1 MQRQAAITEAL
12 APPPAEPTDV
22 IQRRIVRVL
31 VLSQIFGGAGL
42 GAGVAVGAL
51 LAEDLLGSTSLAGL
65 PSALFAL
72 GAAGAALVVGRLS
85 QKNGRRLGLTAGYLG
100 STIGSAVVVLAA
112 VISSPALLLLGLF
125 LYGAGSATNLQARY
139 AGTDLVPASRRG
151 RAVSTVLVAT
161 TLGAVVG
168 PNLVDVMGGFADAIG
183 VPTLSGPFI
192 LAGVAYAIAS
202 LILHIFLRPDPLLTA
217 RAMALAAAGP
227 TTREATAADS
237 QPTPWTGNLRLGA
250 MTMVVTQVVMVG
262 IMTMTPI
269 HMRDNGHDL
278 SDTGLVISLHIACM
292 YLPSPLSGWLVDRF
306 GQRPVIISAG
316 IVLLSAGVV
325 AATAPVDS
333 IVVLAIALGLLG
345 LGWNLGLI
353 SGTTLVTDATP
364 LASRARTQGSVD
376 LAVALAG
383 SGGGI
388 LSGIMVDVTS
398 YSALALTGSLLALM
412 LIPLMLR
419 GGVLRPAASL
429 N

>member
-1 MQRQAAITEAL
+1 MQRQATVQATPASEPTEA
-12 APPPAEPTDV
+12 AEI
-22 IQRRIVRVL
+22 IQRRIIRVL

-42 GAGVAVGAL
+42 GAGIAVGAL

-72 GAAGAALVVGRLS
+72 GAAGAALIVGRLS
-85 QKNGRRLGLTAGYLG
+85 QHNGRRLGLTAGYLG
-100 STIGSAVVVLAA
+100 STIGSVITVLAA
-112 VISSPALLLLGLF
+112 VLASPVLLMLGLI

-139 AGTDLVPASRRG
+139 AGTDLVTAARRG

-168 PNLVDVMGGFADAIG
+168 PNLVDVMGGVADAIG

-192 LAGVAYAIAS
+192 LAGVAYGIAT
-202 LILHIFLRPDPLLTA
+202 LILHVFLRPDPLLTA
-217 RAMALAAAGP
+217 RALALAAAGP
-227 TTREATAADS
+227 TTRATTSSDA
-237 QPTPWTGNLRLGA
+237 QPTAWTGNLRLGA
-250 MTMVVTQVVMVG
+250 LTMIITQIVMVG

-269 HMRDNGHDL
+269 HMRDHGHGL
-278 SDTGLVISLHIACM
+278 SDTGLVISIHIASM
-292 YLPSPLSGWLVDRF
+292 YLPSPLSGWLADRF
-306 GQRPVIISAG
+306 GQRPVIIAAG
-316 IVLLSAGVV
+316 VVLLSAGIV

-333 IVVLAIALGLLG
+333 IAVLALALGLLG

-376 LAVALAG
+376 LAVSLAG
-383 SGGGI
+383 AGSGI
-388 LSGIMVDVTS
+388 LSGVMVDTTS
-398 YSALALTGSLLALM
+398 YTALALTGSLLALM

-419 GGVLRPAASL
+419 MGSTRPVPSL